1 MAIYSKLKANKTE
14 DMKEYLETG
23 GWLRP
28 NNWLKVHGYP
38 MRRKANGISKR
49 KIFKSNQS
57 IAFGPIEILNE
68 TTGKFEKIVLTEKD
82 IIETR
87 EGKQSVLFLAPHVIS
102 KMNSNSDI
110 KEPEGTVTVTNTVIK
125 ELKGTVTVTYIDE
138 NGNEVEEG

>member
-14 DMKEYLETG
+14 DMKEYLETS

-38 MRRKANGISKR
+38 MRRKTNGISKR

-68 TTGKFEKIVLTEKD
+68 T
-82 IIETR
+82 R
-87 EGKQSVLFLAPHVIS
+87 EGKQSVLSHAPHVIS

-125 ELKGTVTVTYIDE
+125 EPKGTVTVTYIDE
-138 NGNEVEEG
+138 NGNKIEEG